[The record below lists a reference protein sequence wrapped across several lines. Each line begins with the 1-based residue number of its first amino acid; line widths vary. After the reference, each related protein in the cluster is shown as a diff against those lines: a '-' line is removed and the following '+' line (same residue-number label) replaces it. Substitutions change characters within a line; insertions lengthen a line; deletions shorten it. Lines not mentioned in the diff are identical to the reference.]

1 MAELRFDDKVVVVT
15 GAGGGLGRQY
25 ALYYGSRGASVVVND
40 LGGSLKGEADSSG
53 GKRVADHVVDEI
65 KALGGKAVANY
76 DSVENGDKI
85 VETAVNAFGTVH
97 IVINNAGILRDISL
111 KKMTEKDFRFV
122 QLVHVYGSYKVARAA
137 WPYMRKQ
144 KYGRIINTASAAGL
158 YGNFGQANYSA
169 AKLALVGFTF
179 TLAREGAKYNITA
192 NVMAPLAQ
200 SRMTETIMPPDVLE
214 MIKPEFVV
222 PVVAYLTHET
232 STETAGVFES
242 AGGIIKKLRWQRSK
256 GAAFRC
262 DDTFTP
268 SAVLARFDE
277 ISDFDKDPEYPEGSQ
292 NVLEYAENSN
302 SLPPNKQ
309 GDQPISF
316 EGKVAVVTGAGAGIG
331 REYALLLA
339 KLGAKVV
346 VNDFA
351 NPQPVV
357 DEIVKAG
364 GVAVGDKNNVI
375 EGDKVI
381 KTAIDNFG
389 AVHIVINNAGILRD
403 KSFAKMTDAEWNS
416 VYDVHLFGTF
426 AVTKAA
432 WPHFLNQKYGRIV
445 NTTSTS
451 GIYGNFG
458 QANYSAAKMGILGFT
473 KTCAIEGQKYNI
485 FANALAP
492 TAGTAMTAT
501 VFNEE
506 MLDKLKAKYIAP
518 ITALLVSD
526 QAPTNG
532 KTFETG
538 AGWVAMTRW
547 QRSKGAAIRKDK
559 LTIEKVASNWDSVVD
574 FNPDTVFYPETTTD
588 SSMDIF
594 GALEE
599 ANSGEDED
607 EGSSEEFTCE
617 GDFVYDERSI
627 VLYNL
632 GVGAKATDLKYSY
645 EASTDFE
652 PVPTFPVLSLF
663 SCHADYDSIVP
674 NFNPMKLLHGEQY
687 LELHKWPLPTS
698 ASVKIKLRPLDVVD
712 KGKAAIVST
721 ISHGYDSETNEKL
734 FTNVMTVFIRGSGG
748 FGGKTVTEDRGAIT
762 AANTAPNRAPDF
774 SDVYKTSEDQAALYR
789 LTGDFNPLHIDP
801 DMAAIGNFPRPILHG
816 LCTMGISARMLT
828 DKYGPLKNIKVRFA
842 GHVFPGETLRV
853 NAWKEGGKVIF
864 ETKVVE
870 RGTTAISAAAIELNN
885 NGGAKL

>member
-1 MAELRFDDKVVVVT
+1 MAELRFDGKVVVVT

-25 ALYYGSRGASVVVND
+25 ALYYGARGASVVVND

-65 KALGGKAVANY
+65 KALGGNAVANY
-76 DSVENGDKI
+76 DSVENGDRI
-85 VETAVNAFGTVH
+85 VETAVKAFGTVH
-97 IVINNAGILRDISL
+97 IVINNAGILRDISM

-192 NVMAPLAQ
+192 NAIAPLAQ
-200 SRMTETIMPPDVLE
+200 SRMTETVMPPDILE
-214 MIKPEFVV
+214 MIKPDFVV
-222 PVVAYLTHET
+222 PVVAYLTHENSSET
-232 STETAGVFES
+232 GGVFETAGGV
-242 AGGIIKKLRWQRSK
+242 IKKLRWQRSK

-262 DDTFTP
+262 DDSFTP

-277 ISDFDKDPEYPEGSQ
+277 ISDFDNNPEYPEGSQ

-302 SLPPNKQ
+302 NLPPNKQ
-309 GDQPISF
+309 GESISF
-316 EGKVAVVTGAGAGIG
+316 QGKVAVVTGAGAGIG

-346 VNDFA
+346 VNDFV
-351 NPQPVV
+351 NPQAVV

-364 GVAVGDKNNVI
+364 GIAVGDKNNVV

-381 KTAIDNFG
+381 KTALDNFG

-403 KSFAKMTDAEWNS
+403 KSFANMSDDEWKMVN
-416 VYDVHLFGTF
+416 DVHLYGTF
-426 AVTKAA
+426 AVTRAA
-432 WPHFLNQKYGRIV
+432 WPHFLNQKYGRII

-458 QANYSAAKMGILGFT
+458 QANYSAAKLGILGFT

-485 FANALAP
+485 FANAVAP

-501 VFNEE
+501 VFNDD
-506 MLDKLKAKYIAP
+506 MLDKLKPKYIAP
-518 ITALLVSD
+518 ITALLASEK
-526 QAPTNG
+526 APVNG
-532 KTFETG
+532 KLIETG

-559 LTIEKVASNWDSVVD
+559 LTVEKVAANWDKVND
-574 FNPDTVFYPETTTD
+574 FNTDTVLYPETTAE

-594 GALEE
+594 GALEA
-599 ANSGEDED
+599 ANSGEDQD
-607 EGSSEEFTCE
+607 EPEFSSE

-645 EASTDFE
+645 EASQDFG
-652 PVPTFPVLSLF
+652 PVATFPVLGLF
-663 SCHADYDSIVP
+663 SVHPDYGEIVP

-687 LELHKWPLPTS
+687 TELHQWPLPS
-698 ASVKIKLRPLDVVD
+698 AANVKVKLRTLDVVD
-712 KGKAAIVST
+712 KGKAAVVST
-721 ISHGYDSETNEKL
+721 ISHGFDSETNEKL
-734 FTNVMTVFIRGSGG
+734 FTNIMTVFIRGSGG

-762 AANTAPNRAPDF
+762 AANTPPKRIPDF
-774 SDVYKTSEDQAALYR
+774 TEDFKTSEDQAALYR
-789 LTGDFNPLHIDP
+789 LSGDFNPLHIDP
-801 DMAAIGNFPRPILHG
+801 DMAALGNFPRPILHG
-816 LCTMGISARMLT
+816 LCTMGISARILT
-828 DKYGPLKNIKVRFA
+828 DKFGPLKNIKVRFT

-870 RGTTAISAAAIELNN
+870 RGTTAISAAAIELNS
-885 NGGAKL
+885 NGGSKL